1 MSRILLIDDDAM
13 ITGPLARALRD
24 AGFSVEVA
32 HDGERGLAL
41 ALSNHPD
48 LVVLDVMMPG
58 MDGWQLCQLLR
69 RHSKVPILMLTALGE
84 EVDRILGLELG
95 ADDYLTKPFSTRE
108 LVARVRAMLRRVKFE
123 HEPTQRSL
131 QIGAIRIDWE
141 ARQVFKRTRELELRH
156 KEFEVLSLLMG
167 RQGEVVTRAQ
177 LFDEVWGTD
186 WLGDTRT
193 LDVHIRWL
201 REKLEDNPSDPRYIR
216 TVRGVGYRF
225 ARTGEVED

>member
-1 MSRILLIDDDAM
+1 MNRIVLIDDDMM
-13 ITGPLARALRD
+13 ITGPLARTLRE

-41 ALSNHPD
+41 ALAAQPD

-58 MDGWQLCQLLR
+58 MDGWQLCQMLR
-69 RHSKVPILMLTALGE
+69 RHSKVPILMLTALGD

-95 ADDYLTKPFSTRE
+95 ADDYLAKPFSTRE
-108 LVARVRAMLRRVKFE
+108 LLARVRAMLRRVKFE
-123 HEPTQRSL
+123 HESVQRHI
-131 QIGAIRIDWE
+131 QVGAIRLDWRT
-141 ARQVFKRTRELELRH
+141 RQVFKDGQELELRH
-156 KEFEVLSLLMG
+156 KEFEVLALLMG

-177 LFDEVWGTD
+177 LFDKVWGTD

-201 REKLEDNPSDPRYIR
+201 REKLEDNPSEPRYIR

-225 ARTGEVED
+225 AQPEEVTT

>member
-1 MSRILLIDDDAM
+1 MSRILLIDDEVM
-13 ITGPLARALRD
+13 ITEPLARALRE
-24 AGFSVEVA
+24 AGFSVGVA
-32 HDGERGLAL
+32 HDGERGLAM
-41 ALSNHPD
+41 ALSEPPD

-58 MDGWQLCQLLR
+58 MDGWQLCQQLR
-69 RHSKVPILMLTALGE
+69 RHSKVPIVMLTALGE

-123 HEPTQRSL
+123 HEPAQRSL
-131 QIGAIRIDWE
+131 QIGAVRMDWE
-141 ARQVFKRTRELELRH
+141 ARQVFKGERELELRH

-225 ARTGEVED
+225 ARSGEV